1 MKAREF
7 QMADRRGPQDARR
20 FWLTPPGLM
29 DALEAEFSFTF
40 DACPH
45 PRPAGFDGLMVPW
58 GTSTWVNPPYTGISW
73 TKWARKAIAEAS
85 QEKTV
90 VIAIPTFAARG
101 ITILCIGGG
110 AVNVE
115 WRMLGLVRW
124 IAIEDGAVSDMRN
137 PSPVLLAIVRPKV
150 VG

>member
-1 MKAREF
+1 MKAAEF
-7 QMADRRGPQDARR
+7 QMIDIRGPKDTRR
-20 FWLTPPGLM
+20 FWLTPPDLM
-29 DALEAEFSFTF
+29 ASLQAEFKFNF

-45 PRPAGFDGLMVPW
+45 PRPDGFDGLAVPW

-73 TKWARKAIAEAS
+73 TKWARKALAEAS
-85 QEKTV
+85 QGKTI

-101 ITILCIGGG
+101 ITVLCMGGG
-110 AVNVE
+110 AVKVQ

-124 IAIEDGAVSDMRN
+124 IAIEDGAVSDMKN